1 MELWVI
7 LSLVWLHFFADF
19 VLQTDKI
26 ALNKSNDNEILLQHV
41 AIYAFCFLGFGPFYA
56 LANMMLHFITD
67 WFTSRITKRLWL
79 AGERHWFFV
88 VIGIDQAIHMTCL
101 FATYDLLAYK

>member
-41 AIYAFCFLGFGPFYA
+41 AIYAFCFSVILLYLGCVTTSINAGSPFATISTARFSAGPRSFG
-56 LANMMLHFITD
+56 
-67 WFTSRITKRLWL
+67 S
-79 AGERHWFFV
+79 
-88 VIGIDQAIHMTCL
+88 VIGPSPCTPML
-101 FATYDLLAYK
+101 FARFA